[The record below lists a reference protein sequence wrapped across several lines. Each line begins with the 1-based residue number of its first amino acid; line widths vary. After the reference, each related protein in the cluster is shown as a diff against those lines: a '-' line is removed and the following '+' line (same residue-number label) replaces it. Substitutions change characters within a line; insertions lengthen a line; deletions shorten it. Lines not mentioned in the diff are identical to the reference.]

1 MGQAGSRSYV
11 IRDSSID
18 NEVFISSSRTE
29 ESHWDVSNSTIEG
42 RIKRDLGQLT
52 MPLPSNFTIVDTN
65 EFNSPILVQILFG
78 LGMINLALLTI
89 ILIQISKSNY

>member
-29 ESHWDVSNSTIEG
+29 ESQWDVVNSTLEG
-42 RIKRDLGQLT
+42 RIKRDLAQLT
-52 MPLPSNFTIVDTN
+52 MPLPQNYTIVDTS
-65 EFNSPILVQILFG
+65 EFSSPILVQILFCM
-78 LGMINLALLTI
+78 GMINLALLTVV
-89 ILIQISKSNY
+89 LIQLSKF